1 MINITCNNKE
11 VRSGTCA
18 DIGDS
23 NVVAYISFFDT
34 INNTERKLY
43 QPVYGDFKTS
53 TAYLFDLS
61 GNSITLTY
69 ADSNKTRT
77 ELEDLLVDCCGCVG
91 GDGTVTS
98 FSAGNLSPLFTTNVA
113 TPTTTPAL
121 SFNLSNC
128 NQYQVFGR
136 VVAGTGAPSYVSLN
150 PIAFNGLS
158 LPNNQIAY
166 GTGSGISSNVNLK
179 YNGNSGL
186 QIGGGTNTAY
196 CAINIGNGVITNNS
210 DFSFVLTENT
220 ANVISG
226 PGNAVASFIIGSGN
240 TITTGGIYSS
250 AYHNKIFGFNNSIS
264 AAPSKY
270 AMYNFI
276 SGRDNIVTD
285 GYYNNILGHNVT
297 INGYGGCLALTD
309 YGGSITLTASNQ
321 FTARFSGGYRFMK
334 DGSTQWMAIA
344 PTTGYVTINN
354 IPTAASATD
363 ILVSNGGVV
372 STRTVASLGIPVITP
387 AALTKTND
395 TNVTISL
402 GGTPATALL
411 EAVSLTLGWT
421 GILAIGRGGT
431 GLGTLGTVNQ
441 LLRVNSGGTALEYFS
456 PTWTSNTGT
465 VTSVAASVG
474 GTALGVSGTPIT
486 SSGTLAFAWA
496 GTSGQ
501 YVDGQG
507 NLQNFPAI
515 PAGTVTSVALAL
527 PSNTFDI
534 SGSPVT
540 SLGTLTGAFKSQI
553 KKTVLAAPWG
563 ADGTP
568 IWRQLQ
574 TSDLQQNGATTGQV
588 ITWNGTEWAAANP
601 TGGVTSV
608 AAGNGMNFTT
618 ITATGSVVLGTP
630 SSITLS
636 STNSVTST
644 SHTHAFVP
652 GGTSSQYIRGD
663 GVLQTFPTIPSVAGK
678 YVALSDA
685 DAGYSGQLSAVNLND
700 YTKTQ
705 VIYSNGNVTNNPSA
719 NSYVVWIGSVAN
731 NYGAQ
736 MAINPSVS
744 DKFFFRNNYNTS
756 WSSWYQVAS
765 REWVISQN
773 YITSNQTITLSGDV
787 TGSGATSITTTIAAN
802 AVTTA
807 KIANTAVTFAKFQ
820 NINTNRLLGR
830 STAGSGSVEEISI
843 GSGLSLSGGTL
854 SASGGGGS
862 AVWKVQGGSTDATT
876 NTQNIYH
883 NANVWLGDGSG
894 SSSSYRLHVSGI
906 SYFTGSMTLNNIT
919 SIQAWN
925 NAASQQLKIA
935 QLDSS
940 NIFNYAENYLKIV
953 GQGGQAGDITISA
966 YPHTRKDYISAYPR
980 NVLVTNSSGN
990 LLSLPGECYKN
1001 DNVNTALS
1009 SDESHSADSTW
1020 RTVTW
1025 DTVNTPSWSQYG
1037 IDTTSGNM
1045 KMKLPTSTY
1054 EYGTHLIFVTIN
1066 YTGGTSSEVNAEI
1079 RINGSTVIGSATTN
1093 ATASKNTLTFF
1104 TVIDNNA
1111 TYQGS
1116 VISLHIRVAT
1126 GTGSITVTSGSKMVM
1141 IAAGAPLPA

>member
-34 INNTERKLY
+34 ITNTERKLY
-43 QPVYGDFKTS
+43 QPVYGDFKTG

-61 GNSITLTY
+61 GNSITVTY

-150 PIAFNGLS
+150 PIAFNGLAI
-158 LPNNQIAY
+158 PNREVAFGN
-166 GTGSGISSNVNLK
+166 GTGITSSSLFQ
-179 YNGNSGL
+179 YTTGNSIKLG
-186 QIGGGTNTAY
+186 IGSVTGDY
-196 CAINIGNGVITNNS
+196 SINIGNGSSASGYLLNIGGGVINTKGSNS
-210 DFSFVLTENT
+210 LVICENGSE
-220 ANVISG
+220 IS
-226 PGNAVASFIIGSGN
+226 GSGN
-240 TITTGGIYSS
+240 ANLSVLMGGNTNKIIAATDTYGSVIIGWVNTITSTTKNSTF
-250 AYHNKIFGFNNSIS
+250 NKIFGNYNSITDAQRTNIIGNNNTIS
-264 AAPSKY
+264 ASGANY
-270 AMYNFI
+270 AYDNNIIGINNTISSTGASAYNN
-276 SGRDNIVTD
+276 NIIGGNNNVSN
-285 GYYNNILGHNVT
+285 GNSVNILGSYCNNGGYTGT
-297 INGYGGCLALTD
+297 ILLSD
-309 YGGSITLTASNQ
+309 GSTSVLGATAHHQ
-321 FTARFSGGYRFMK
+321 FNARFSGGYRFMAN
-334 DGSTQWMAIA
+334 GSTQWMAIA
-344 PTTGYVTINN
+344 NTGYVTINN

-387 AALTKTND
+387 AALTKTDD

-402 GGTPATALL
+402 GGTPATALLQGVSLTMGWTGVLAISRGGTGLGSLGTANQLLRVNTGATALEYFTPDWTSNTGTVTSVGLSASGALNVSGSPITTSGTIALNWTGTSSQYVRGDGSLATFPSIPSITPSALTKTDDTNVTLTLGGTPGTALL

-574 TSDLQQNGATTGQV
+574 TSDLKQ
-588 ITWNGTEWAAANP
+588 
-601 TGGVTSV
+601 S
-608 AAGNGMNFTT
+608 
-618 ITATGSVVLGTP
+618 
-630 SSITLS
+630 
-636 STNSVTST
+636 
-644 SHTHAFVP
+644 
-652 GGTSSQYIRGD
+652 
-663 GVLQTFPTIPSVAGK
+663 
-678 YVALSDA
+678 
-685 DAGYSGQLSAVNLND
+685 
-700 YTKTQ
+700 
-705 VIYSNGNVTNNPSA
+705 
-719 NSYVVWIGSVAN
+719 IGS
-731 NYGAQ
+731 
-736 MAINPSVS
+736 S
-744 DKFFFRNNYNTS
+744 
-756 WSSWYQVAS
+756 
-765 REWVISQN
+765 
-773 YITSNQTITLSGDV
+773 
-787 TGSGATSITTTIAAN
+787 TTTILIMEHQA
-802 AVTTA
+802 
-807 KIANTAVTFAKFQ
+807 
-820 NINTNRLLGR
+820 L
-830 STAGSGSVEEISI
+830 EY
-843 GSGLSLSGGTL
+843 GLILHL
-854 SASGGGGS
+854 E
-862 AVWKVQGGSTDATT
+862 
-876 NTQNIYH
+876 
-883 NANVWLGDGSG
+883 
-894 SSSSYRLHVSGI
+894 YRLDSFHVHLT
-906 SYFTGSMTLNNIT
+906 YHC
-919 SIQAWN
+919 
-925 NAASQQLKIA
+925 
-935 QLDSS
+935 
-940 NIFNYAENYLKIV
+940 
-953 GQGGQAGDITISA
+953 A
-966 YPHTRKDYISAYPR
+966 YRDWETDRKSTR
-980 NVLVTNSSGN
+980 LNSSHITR
-990 LLSLPGECYKN
+990 SRMP
-1001 DNVNTALS
+1001 S
-1009 SDESHSADSTW
+1009 SA
-1020 RTVTW
+1020 
-1025 DTVNTPSWSQYG
+1025 
-1037 IDTTSGNM
+1037 
-1045 KMKLPTSTY
+1045 
-1054 EYGTHLIFVTIN
+1054 
-1066 YTGGTSSEVNAEI
+1066 
-1079 RINGSTVIGSATTN
+1079 
-1093 ATASKNTLTFF
+1093 
-1104 TVIDNNA
+1104 
-1111 TYQGS
+1111 
-1116 VISLHIRVAT
+1116 
-1126 GTGSITVTSGSKMVM
+1126 
-1141 IAAGAPLPA
+1141 

>member
-11 VRSGTCA
+11 VRTGTCA
-18 DIGDS
+18 DVGDS

-34 INNTERKLY
+34 TNNTERKLY

-136 VVAGTGAPSYVSLN
+136 VVAGTGAPSYVTLN
-150 PIAFNGLS
+150 PIAFNGLAI
-158 LPNNQIAY
+158 PNREVVF
-166 GTGSGISSNVNLK
+166 GTGTGITSNPNLTFDVATYRLSIGVLTGAGTHSLNVGINNTTSYRCLTVGDNIK
-179 YNGNSGL
+179 FDGTLGYLLGVGYDINLNMSANSAYSLFVG
-186 QIGGGTNTAY
+186 QNINVASTARVAYSDIIGVGH
-196 CAINIGNGVITNNS
+196 AINDTVQLLYT
-210 DFSFVLTENT
+210 
-220 ANVISG
+220 VISG
-226 PGNAVASFIIGSGN
+226 QGNSINGSGYVQYCGVAGYNNTFNSSGGIAASF
-240 TITTGGIYSS
+240 
-250 AYHNKIFGFNNSIS
+250 AFGRNNSINHS
-264 AAPSKY
+264 YSL
-270 AMYNFI
+270 AM
-276 SGRDNIVTD
+276 
-285 GYYNNILGHNVT
+285 
-297 INGYGGCLALTD
+297 GYGVA
-309 YGGSITLTASNQ
+309 STASNQ
-321 FTARFSGGYRFMK
+321 ANFAFANGYRFMA
-334 DGSTQWMAIA
+334 DGTTQWMAIA
-344 PTTGYVTINN
+344 NTGYVTINN

-387 AALTKTND
+387 AALTKTDD

-411 EAVSLTLGWT
+411 QGVSLTMGWN
-421 GILAIGRGGT
+421 GVLSISRGGT
-431 GLGTLGTVNQ
+431 GLGSLGTANQ
-441 LLRVNSGGTALEYFS
+441 LLRVNSAETALEYFT

-465 VTSVAASVG
+465 VTSVAASIS
-474 GTALGVSGTPIT
+474 GTAIVITGSPIT
-486 SSGTLAFAWA
+486 TYGTLDFTWMGSIYQYVRGDGTLAYLPASA
-496 GTSGQ
+496 NYLTDLLDVTITSPG
-501 YVDGQG
+501 
-507 NLQNFPAI
+507 
-515 PAGTVTSVALAL
+515 
-527 PSNTFDI
+527 
-534 SGSPVT
+534 
-540 SLGTLTGAFKSQI
+540 
-553 KKTVLAAPWG
+553 
-563 ADGTP
+563 
-568 IWRQLQ
+568 
-574 TSDLQQNGATTGQV
+574 TGQLLRY
-588 ITWNGTEWAAANP
+588 NGTEWVNWTP
-601 TGGVTSV
+601 NFLTG
-608 AAGNGMNFTT
+608 
-618 ITATGSVVLGTP
+618 
-630 SSITLS
+630 
-636 STNSVTST
+636 
-644 SHTHAFVP
+644 
-652 GGTSSQYIRGD
+652 
-663 GVLQTFPTIPSVAGK
+663 
-678 YVALSDA
+678 
-685 DAGYSGQLSAVNLND
+685 
-700 YTKTQ
+700 
-705 VIYSNGNVTNNPSA
+705 
-719 NSYVVWIGSVAN
+719 
-731 NYGAQ
+731 
-736 MAINPSVS
+736 
-744 DKFFFRNNYNTS
+744 
-756 WSSWYQVAS
+756 
-765 REWVISQN
+765 
-773 YITSNQTITLSGDV
+773 NQTITLSGDV

-802 AVTTA
+802 AVTTS
-807 KIANTAVTFAKFQ
+807 KIANTAVTFAKIQ

-830 STAGSGSVEEISI
+830 SSAGSGSVEEISI

-894 SSSSYRLHVSGI
+894 SSSSYRLQVSGI

-940 NIFNYAENYLKIV
+940 NVFNYAENYLKIV
-953 GQGGQAGDITISA
+953 GQGGNAGDITISA
-966 YPHTRKDYISAYPR
+966 YPHTRKDTLSAYPR

-1001 DNVNTALS
+1001 DNVNTTLS

-1025 DTVNTPSWSQYG
+1025 DTVNTPAWSQYG
-1037 IDTTSGNM
+1037 DRYVTSGNM

-1066 YTGGTSSEVNAEI
+1066 YTGGTASEVNAEI

-1111 TYQGS
+1111 TYQGL
-1116 VISLHIRVAT
+1116 VVSLHLRIAS
-1126 GTGSITVTSGSKMVM
+1126 GTGSITLKAGSKMVM

>member
-11 VRSGTCA
+11 VRTGTCA
-18 DIGDS
+18 DVGDS

-34 INNTERKLY
+34 TNNTERKLY

-136 VVAGTGAPSYVSLN
+136 VVAGTGAPSFVPLN
-150 PIAFNGLS
+150 PIAFNGLAI
-158 LPNNQIAY
+158 PNQQIVFGS
-166 GTGSGISSNVNLK
+166 GTGITSSANLTYTGNNVFFGDYTGGKTIEIRGGDGINEGAAIQIRRGLNMNL
-179 YNGNSGL
+179 Y
-186 QIGGGTNTAY
+186 IGSDAFAFGG
-196 CAINIGNGVITNNS
+196 NNS
-210 DFSFVLTENT
+210 DSLFFVY
-220 ANVISG
+220 G
-226 PGNAVASFIIGSGN
+226 
-240 TITTGGIYSS
+240 
-250 AYHNKIFGFNNSIS
+250 NNS
-264 AAPSKY
+264 
-270 AMYNFI
+270 F
-276 SGRDNIVTD
+276 
-285 GYYNNILGHNVT
+285 H
-297 INGYGGCLALTD
+297 
-309 YGGSITLTASNQ
+309 
-321 FTARFSGGYRFMK
+321 
-334 DGSTQWMAIA
+334 IA
-344 PTTGYVTINN
+344 TNSVRRVSVAGNGYVTINN

-387 AALTKTND
+387 AALTKTDD
-395 TNVTISL
+395 TNVTMTL
-402 GGTPATALL
+402 GGTPSTALL
-411 EAVSLTLGWT
+411 QNVSLTLGWNGVLST
-421 GILAIGRGGT
+421 ARGGT
-431 GLGTLGTVNQ
+431 GLGSLGAANQ
-441 LLRVNSGGTALEYFS
+441 LLRVNTGGTALEYFT
-456 PTWTSNTGT
+456 PNWTTNTGT
-465 VTSVAASVG
+465 VTSVAASIS
-474 GTALGVSGTPIT
+474 GTAIVITGSPIT
-486 SSGTLAFAWA
+486 TYGTLDFTWMGSIYQYVRGDGTLAYLPASA
-496 GTSGQ
+496 NYLTDLLDVTITSPG
-501 YVDGQG
+501 
-507 NLQNFPAI
+507 
-515 PAGTVTSVALAL
+515 
-527 PSNTFDI
+527 
-534 SGSPVT
+534 
-540 SLGTLTGAFKSQI
+540 
-553 KKTVLAAPWG
+553 
-563 ADGTP
+563 
-568 IWRQLQ
+568 
-574 TSDLQQNGATTGQV
+574 TGQLLRY
-588 ITWNGTEWAAANP
+588 NGTEWVNWTP
-601 TGGVTSV
+601 NFLTG
-608 AAGNGMNFTT
+608 
-618 ITATGSVVLGTP
+618 
-630 SSITLS
+630 
-636 STNSVTST
+636 
-644 SHTHAFVP
+644 
-652 GGTSSQYIRGD
+652 
-663 GVLQTFPTIPSVAGK
+663 
-678 YVALSDA
+678 
-685 DAGYSGQLSAVNLND
+685 
-700 YTKTQ
+700 
-705 VIYSNGNVTNNPSA
+705 
-719 NSYVVWIGSVAN
+719 
-731 NYGAQ
+731 
-736 MAINPSVS
+736 
-744 DKFFFRNNYNTS
+744 
-756 WSSWYQVAS
+756 
-765 REWVISQN
+765 
-773 YITSNQTITLSGDV
+773 NQTITLSGDV

-802 AVTTA
+802 AVTTS
-807 KIANTAVTFAKFQ
+807 KIANTAVTFAKIQ

-830 STAGSGSVEEISI
+830 SSAGSGSVEEISI

-894 SSSSYRLHVSGI
+894 SSSSYRLQVSGI

-940 NIFNYAENYLKIV
+940 NVFNYAENYLKIV
-953 GQGGQAGDITISA
+953 GAGGNAGDITISS
-966 YPHTRKDYISAYPR
+966 YPHTRKDTISAYPR

-1001 DNVNTALS
+1001 DNVNTTLS

-1025 DTVNTPSWSQYG
+1025 DTVNTPAWSQYG
-1037 IDTTSGNM
+1037 IDVTSGNK

-1054 EYGTHLIFVTIN
+1054 EYGTHLILVTLN
-1066 YTGGTSSEVNAEI
+1066 YTGGTASEVNAEI

-1111 TYQGS
+1111 TYQGL
-1116 VISLHIRVAT
+1116 VVSLHLRIAS
-1126 GTGSITVTSGSKMVM
+1126 GTGSITLKEGSKMVM

>member
-34 INNTERKLY
+34 ITNTERKLY

-91 GDGTVTS
+91 NDGTVTS

-150 PIAFNGLS
+150 PIAFNGLAIT
-158 LPNNQIAY
+158 NREVAFGN
-166 GTGSGISSNVNLK
+166 GTGITSSSLFQ
-179 YNGNSGL
+179 YTTGNSIKLG
-186 QIGGGTNTAY
+186 IGSVTGDY
-196 CAINIGNGVITNNS
+196 SINIGNGSSASGYLLNIGGGVINTKGSNS
-210 DFSFVLTENT
+210 LVICENGSE
-220 ANVISG
+220 IS
-226 PGNAVASFIIGSGN
+226 GSGN
-240 TITTGGIYSS
+240 ANLSVLMGGNTNKIIAATDTYGSVIIGWVNTITSTTKNSTF
-250 AYHNKIFGFNNSIS
+250 NKIFGNYNSITDAQRTNIIGNNNTIS
-264 AAPSKY
+264 ASGANY
-270 AMYNFI
+270 AYDNNIIGINNTISSTGASAYNN
-276 SGRDNIVTD
+276 NIIGGNNNVSN
-285 GYYNNILGHNVT
+285 GNSVNILGSYCNNGGYTGT
-297 INGYGGCLALTD
+297 ILLSD
-309 YGGSITLTASNQ
+309 GSTSVLGATAHHQ
-321 FTARFSGGYRFMK
+321 FNARFSGGYRFMAN
-334 DGSTQWMAIA
+334 GSTQWMAIA
-344 PTTGYVTINN
+344 NTGYVTINN

-387 AALTKTND
+387 AALTKTDD

-411 EAVSLTLGWT
+411 QGVSLTMGWT
-421 GILAIGRGGT
+421 GVLAISRGGT
-431 GLGTLGTVNQ
+431 GLGSLGTANQ
-441 LLRVNSGGTALEYFS
+441 VLRVNAGGTALEYATLTDLDAQTL
-456 PTWTSNTGT
+456 TWTKATSN
-465 VTSVAASVG
+465 
-474 GTALGVSGTPIT
+474 
-486 SSGTLAFAWA
+486 LA
-496 GTSGQ
+496 
-501 YVDGQG
+501 
-507 NLQNFPAI
+507 I
-515 PAGTVTSVALAL
+515 
-527 PSNTFDI
+527 
-534 SGSPVT
+534 
-540 SLGTLTGAFKSQI
+540 
-553 KKTVLAAPWG
+553 
-563 ADGTP
+563 
-568 IWRQLQ
+568 
-574 TSDLQQNGATTGQV
+574 
-588 ITWNGTEWAAANP
+588 
-601 TGGVTSV
+601 
-608 AAGNGMNFTT
+608 
-618 ITATGSVVLGTP
+618 
-630 SSITLS
+630 
-636 STNSVTST
+636 
-644 SHTHAFVP
+644 
-652 GGTSSQYIRGD
+652 
-663 GVLQTFPTIPSVAGK
+663 
-678 YVALSDA
+678 
-685 DAGYSGQLSAVNLND
+685 
-700 YTKTQ
+700 
-705 VIYSNGNVTNNPSA
+705 SNGNSVNLFSLTSLASGDLIKWN
-719 NSYVVWIGSVAN
+719 GS
-731 NYGAQ
+731 
-736 MAINPSVS
+736 
-744 DKFFFRNNYNTS
+744 D
-756 WSSWYQVAS
+756 
-765 REWVISQN
+765 WVN
-773 YITSNQTITLSGDV
+773 WTPNFLTSNQTITLSGDV
-787 TGSGATSITTTIAAN
+787 TGSGATSITTTIATN

-807 KIANTAVTFAKFQ
+807 KIANTAVTFAKIQ

-830 STAGSGSVEEISI
+830 SSAGSGSVEEISI

-862 AVWKVQGGSTDATT
+862 AVWKEQGGSTDATT

-925 NAASQQLKIA
+925 NAASQKLKIA

-940 NIFNYAENYLKIV
+940 DIFNYAENYLKIV
-953 GQGGQAGDITISA
+953 GAGGNAGDITISA
-966 YPHTRKDYISAYPR
+966 YPHTRKDTISAYPR

-1001 DNVNTALS
+1001 DNVNTYLS

-1020 RTVTW
+1020 RTVSW

-1104 TVIDNNA
+1104 TVINNNS

-1126 GTGSITVTSGSKMVM
+1126 GTGSITVNSGSKMVM